1 MINEMRIVHH
11 IVRIRITVIHIRQN
25 IYQTSDCKRLKSQS
39 VLDSFKLFLSF
50 LKQAPV
56 EREPIGNAER
66 RSHFFP
72 RRWQLFV
79 ITKANFN
86 VFHYKYHKGKFALC
100 SLKFLNV

>member
-66 RSHFFP
+66 RFLHETS
-72 RRWQLFV
+72 
-79 ITKANFN
+79 T
-86 VFHYKYHKGKFALC
+86 ALQNN
-100 SLKFLNV
+100 SRNSK

>member
-72 RRWQLFV
+72 RR
-79 ITKANFN
+79 
-86 VFHYKYHKGKFALC
+86 
-100 SLKFLNV
+100 